1 MNYQRK
7 DFPPFAL
14 TVDIVVLTILDGK
27 LRVVLIERAEDP
39 FSGQWALPGGAVNPK
54 ENLIEAAKRSL
65 KEETNIVVSGRERRK
80 QFRSYYEPGRDP
92 RVNTAT
98 TVYWTIINKLPE
110 TKGGGS
116 AKKVKPM
123 PVREVEGGRTKLAF
137 DHKRIIRD
145 GVNELRYGLENT
157 TVATRFCPPTF
168 TISDL
173 RAVYNVVW
181 NTELDEGNFQRK
193 IKQSEGFLIPLEKR
207 RDPSTSGR
215 PPALWKAG
223 PAKTVSPPL
232 VRPTDS

>member
-1 MNYQRK
+1 
-7 DFPPFAL
+7 
-14 TVDIVVLTILDGK
+14 
-27 LRVVLIERAEDP
+27 
-39 FSGQWALPGGAVNPK
+39 
-54 ENLIEAAKRSL
+54 
-65 KEETNIVVSGRERRK
+65 
-80 QFRSYYEPGRDP
+80 
-92 RVNTAT
+92 
-98 TVYWTIINKLPE
+98 
-110 TKGGGS
+110 
-116 AKKVKPM
+116 M

-137 DHKRIIRD
+137 DHKQIIRD
-145 GVNELRYGLENT
+145 GVNQLRDGLEHT

-173 RAVYNVVW
+173 RGVYNVVW